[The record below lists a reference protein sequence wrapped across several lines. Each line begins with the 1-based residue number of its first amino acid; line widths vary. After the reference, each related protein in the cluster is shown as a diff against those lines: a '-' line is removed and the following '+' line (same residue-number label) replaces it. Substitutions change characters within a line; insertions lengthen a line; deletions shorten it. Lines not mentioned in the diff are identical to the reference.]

1 MALLADLGESFVLG
15 VLTPLGAVCVLPL
28 YPGFLAYLSN
38 RLADRGAAQATK
50 RAAKR
55 STILWISLSVTGGVV
70 LFMFALGLLFTTIL
84 QVSLTRVIGIVSP
97 IAFGI
102 LIVLS
107 LLLLFDVDFNRLLPH
122 AKVPKAKS
130 PWLSAFLYGFFFGA
144 IVIPCNPLFIAVFF
158 TRSASVVGYGEN
170 LLRFLAFGIGIAA
183 PLVALAALSTAASGA
198 VIGFLTRHRSLIN
211 RIAGAL
217 MLAISIYYLVFV
229 FRIFEMLF

>member
-1 MALLADLGESFVLG
+1 MSLLADLAESFVLG

-38 RLADRGAAQATK
+38 RLAGREV
-50 RAAKR
+50 KR
-55 STILWISLSVTGGVV
+55 STILGISLAVTGGVI
-70 LFMFALGLLFTTIL
+70 LFMFLLGLIFTTIL

-107 LLLLFDVDFNRLLPH
+107 LLLLFNVDFSRLLPH
-122 AKVPKAKS
+122 AKVPRAKS
-130 PWLSAFLYGFFFGA
+130 PWLSAFLYGLFFGA

-158 TRSASVVGYGEN
+158 TRSASVLGFGEN
-170 LLRFLAFGIGIAA
+170 LLRFLTFGLGIAA

-198 VIGFLTRHRSLIN
+198 VIGFLTKHKPLIN
-211 RIAGAL
+211 RVAGAL
-217 MLAISIYYLVFV
+217 MLGISIYYLVFV
-229 FRIFEMLF
+229 FRVFEVLF